1 MFEFLM
7 HLVTGTG
14 DWLAASV
21 VAPVLALLL
30 DHPWLSGVVLF
41 VALAVIVL
49 DTMRTEWAEDADEDA
64 ATEAQWAARR

>member
-1 MFEFLM
+1 MIEFLL

-21 VAPVLALLL
+21 VAPVMTLLL

-41 VALAVIVL
+41 VVLAVIVGH
-49 DTMRTEWAEDADEDA
+49 TMQTEAADEDA
-64 ATEAQWAARR
+64 ATEAQWAGQR